1 MKRFL
6 SIFLALRGLVKRP
19 LRALLTTGGIV
30 LGVGMIVAVLS
41 LSATLLGG
49 FNDLFGT
56 VYGRTD
62 IVVTRDIGQG
72 QPLPFDA
79 GVLATVK
86 AAPGVDVSGTTGMVG
101 GTAQLV
107 DERGRTREGADSIIY
122 LGGFEQGKLDAVS
135 DYRVTAGRSA
145 STTGEITLE
154 DGWARERGLGAGDTI
169 RTALPAGLRDYRI
182 VGLFRF
188 TRSVDFGGVT
198 FAAVTLPEAQ
208 NAFSMPGKLNQINVR
223 ATDRGNVEGLKRDL
237 QRLLPAQMTARTRSD
252 EVKNLSDQ
260 LAGLNTFLLFFAGVA
275 LFVGAFLIFNAFN
288 VTVLQR
294 TREIGMLRTLGAT
307 RLTVT
312 RQVLTEAVAMGIVGS
327 LLGLAAGIAMA
338 VGLIRLMSTVFR
350 GVPFGSLVVPTRAYV
365 TGIITGTL
373 VTALG
378 ALWPAYRAS
387 RTSPIAAMRQRAER
401 VGRVPWRSAIV
412 GFAILVVSAPGLW
425 VLTRSDRASWQTL
438 YGVVGVIGVFLGV
451 ALAAPSFVRP
461 LVALL
466 GRPFALSGRVQGRL
480 AVDNAARAPAR
491 TALTASAVMIGLA
504 LVVVFGAFSASA
516 VNAIRTTIDRGLTAD
531 YVVSPRYIFDFQGFS
546 PDLGQRIAALP
557 ETRASSAVRTGFAK
571 FADGS
576 SHMVTAI
583 DPATYGEVNGDVL
596 VDGGTP
602 DWRALTGPNAIVSEL
617 FANSVHVGVGDTI
630 AIAPLSGTPERLRVA
645 GILKSTVDNV
655 AYVSTARAERAVGLT
670 QDYTVYVDGQDTSQ
684 ARAALRTALDAIV
697 ADYPAVKIRSN
708 AELKDE
714 VETQFNQI
722 FGLIYALLG
731 VAVIASALG
740 IANTMA
746 MSVFE
751 RTREIGL
758 VRAVGGTRRQ
768 LRSMIR
774 RESLL
779 ITLVGVILG
788 VAVGLTMGYAFVRAS
803 AGSFPGLTFVVPW
816 GTVIVVLAGAVVV
829 AVLAAAMPA
838 RRATRLNV
846 IDAVSFE

>member
-6 SIFLALRGLVKRP
+6 SIFLAVRGLVKRP
-19 LRALLTTGGIV
+19 LRALLTTGGII

-79 GVLATVK
+79 DVLTTVK
-86 AAPGVDVSGTTGMVG
+86 ETPGVDQSGTTGMVG
-101 GTAQLV
+101 GIAQLV
-107 DERGRTREGADSIIY
+107 DDRGRVREGADSIIY
-122 LGGFEQGKLDAVS
+122 LGGFEQGKLDAVA
-135 DYRVTAGRSA
+135 DYRMAAGASA
-145 STTGEITLE
+145 STFGDITLE
-154 DGWARERGLGAGDTI
+154 EGWARDRGLNVGGTVQ
-169 RTALPAGLRDYRI
+169 TALPVGLRSYRV

-188 TRSVDFGGVT
+188 TRPVDFGGVT
-198 FAAVTLPEAQ
+198 FAAVTLQEAQ
-208 NAFSMPGKLNQINVR
+208 RSFAMPGKLNQINVR
-223 ATDRGNVEGLKRDL
+223 AADRSNVDALKRDL
-237 QRLLPAQMTARTRSD
+237 ERTLPAQLVARTKSD
-252 EVKNLSDQ
+252 EVQNLSDQ

-294 TREIGMLRTLGAT
+294 TREIGMLRTLGGT
-307 RLTVT
+307 RLAVA
-312 RQVLTEAVAMGIVGS
+312 RQVLTEAVGMGIVGS
-327 LLGLAAGIAMA
+327 LLGIVAGIGMA
-338 VGLIRLMSTVFR
+338 IGLIRLMSSVFP

-365 TGIITGTL
+365 AGIITGTL

-387 RTSPIAAMRQRAER
+387 RTSPVAAMRQRAER
-401 VGRVPWRSAIV
+401 VGRVPWRSAFV
-412 GFAILVVSAPGLW
+412 GFGILVASVPGLW
-425 VLTRSDRASWQTL
+425 LLTRSDRPGWQTL
-438 YGVVGVIGVFLGV
+438 YGVVSVIGVFLGV
-451 ALAAPSFVRP
+451 ALAAPSIVRP
-461 LVALL
+461 LVSLL
-466 GRPFALSGRVQGRL
+466 GRPFALVGRVEGRI

-504 LVVVFGAFSASA
+504 LVIVFGAFSASA
-516 VNAIRTTIDRGLTAD
+516 VGAIRSTIDRGLTAD
-531 YVVSPRYIFDFQGFS
+531 FVISPRYIFDFQGFS
-546 PDLGQRIAALP
+546 PELGERIAALP
-557 ETRASSAVRTGFAK
+557 ETRVSSAVRTGFAK
-571 FADGS
+571 FEGGS
-576 SHMVTAI
+576 SHQVTAL
-583 DPATYGEVNGDVL
+583 DPATYGDVNGDVL
-596 VDGGTP
+596 VDGSTP
-602 DWRALTGPNAIVSEL
+602 DWRALAGPNAIVSEM
-617 FANSVHVGVGDTI
+617 FANRDNLVVGDTI
-630 AIAPLSGTPERLRVA
+630 AIEPLSGAPERLRVV
-645 GILKSTVDNV
+645 GILKSTVDDV
-655 AYVSTARAERAVGLT
+655 AYVSIERAERDIGFT
-670 QDYTVYVDGQDTSQ
+670 QDYTVYVAANDTPA
-684 ARAALRTALDAIV
+684 ARASLRNALATLV
-697 ADYPAVKIRSN
+697 ADYPAAKTRSN

-714 VETQFNQI
+714 VEAQFNQI

-758 VRAVGGTRRQ
+758 VRAVGGTRHQ

-803 AGSFPGLTFVVPW
+803 ASSFPGLEFVVPW
-816 GTVIVVLAGAVVV
+816 GTVIVVLIGAIVV
-829 AVLAAAMPA
+829 AIIAAAMPA

>member
-6 SIFLALRGLVKRP
+6 SIFLAFRGLVKRP

-79 GVLATVK
+79 DVLATVR
-86 AAPGVDVSGTTGMVG
+86 ATPGVDGSGTTGMIG

-107 DERGRTREGADSIIY
+107 DERGHVREGTDSIIY

-135 DYRVTAGRSA
+135 DYTMTAGAPA
-145 STTGEITLE
+145 STFGEITLD
-154 DGWARERGLGAGDTI
+154 DGWAGDRGLGVGDTI
-169 RTALPAGLRDYRI
+169 RTALPAGLRTYRV

-188 TRSVDFGGVT
+188 ARRVDFGGVT
-198 FAAVTLPEAQ
+198 FAAVTLQDAQ
-208 NAFSMPGKLNQINVR
+208 RAFSMPGMLNQINVR
-223 ATDRGNVEGLKRDL
+223 ATDRSNVEALKVDL
-237 QRLLPAQMTARTRSD
+237 ETTLPAQMVARTKSD
-252 EVKNLSDQ
+252 EVENLSDQ

-307 RLTVT
+307 RVTIT
-312 RQVLTEAVAMGIVGS
+312 RQVLTEALAMGVVGS
-327 LLGLAAGIAMA
+327 LLGLAAGVGMA
-338 VGLIRLMSTVFR
+338 IGLIHLMSTVFR
-350 GVPFGSLVVPTRAYV
+350 GVPFGSLVVPTNAYV
-365 TGIITGTL
+365 AGMIAGTV

-387 RTSPIAAMRQRAER
+387 RTSPVAAMRQRAER
-401 VGRVPWRSAIV
+401 VGRVPWRSAFV
-412 GFAILVVSAPGLW
+412 GLGILAASAPGLW
-425 VLTRSDRASWQTL
+425 VLTRSNRASWQTI

-451 ALAAPSFVRP
+451 ALAAPAVVRP

-466 GRPFALSGRVQGRL
+466 GRPLAIAGRAEGRL
-480 AVDNAARAPAR
+480 AVDNAARAPGR

-504 LVVVFGAFSASA
+504 LVIVFGAFSASA
-516 VNAIRTTIDRGLTAD
+516 VSAIRTTIDRGLTAD
-531 YVVSPRYIFDFQGFS
+531 FVISPRYIFDFQGFS
-546 PDLGQRIAALP
+546 PALGKQIAALP
-557 ETRASSAVRTGFAK
+557 ETRASSAVRTGFAE
-571 FADGS
+571 FAGGS

-583 DPATYGEVNGDVL
+583 DPAAYGEVNGDVL

-602 DWRALTGPNAIVSEL
+602 DWRALDGPNAIVSEL
-617 FANSVHVGVGDTI
+617 FANDEHIGVGDAI
-630 AIAPLSGTPERLRVA
+630 AISPLSGSPERLRVV
-645 GILKSTVDNV
+645 GVLKSTVDNV
-655 AYVSTARAERAVGLT
+655 AYVSIARAERAVGLT
-670 QDYTVYVDGQDTSQ
+670 QDYTVYADAEDT
-684 ARAALRTALDAIV
+684 AGAREALRAALDPIV
-697 ADYPAVKIRSN
+697 AGYPAVKIRSN
-708 AELKDE
+708 AELKNE
-714 VETQFNQI
+714 VESQFNQI

-779 ITLVGVILG
+779 ITLVGVVLG

-816 GTVIVVLAGAVVV
+816 TAVITVLVGAVVV
-829 AVLAAAMPA
+829 AVIAAAMPA